1 MALRDTGT
9 LLVGGF
15 LVLLVVTV
23 IRVDDVAEFA
33 DLVLEVDG
41 ADFGVIEMCSCR
53 QMRSMRGSSGISGE
67 VWCGVGGY
75 EYYTLQL
82 LAELREGVLQFICEA
97 GHL

>member
-53 QMRSMRGSSGISGE
+53 QMRSVRGSSGAGLEGRSTIPFNCSRSSGKG
-67 VWCGVGGY
+67 CFNLSAKPGIF
-75 EYYTLQL
+75 
-82 LAELREGVLQFICEA
+82 RRI
-97 GHL
+97 H